1 MIDLKK
7 DPMAGE
13 DLQSLDE
20 MIAEAEENG
29 LEGLDELSSAANEDD
44 APNGPDLEFLI
55 QERDQLRDKLM
66 RSLADSENLR
76 KRSQRERIEAEA
88 YGGTKLARDLL
99 SVYDN
104 LSRALETVDDAQ
116 KEVAKALIEGLEI
129 TKREIVSTF
138 AKHNIRPVAPEIG
151 DVFDPQLH
159 QAMFEA
165 PLPETKAGEIIQVLS
180 AGFTIGE
187 RLLRPAQVGVS
198 SNSGQA

>member
-198 SNSGQA
+198 SNTGQA